1 MILED
6 IEYEVKIEAPLYSTE
21 DSSLVK
27 NCLSNIFP
35 NVNWKETED
44 TIKGETHNLER
55 FKTILENM
63 QIRDTARSFLK
74 RNVKK
79 NKCRFTLS
87 KQASCNGKI
96 NFSEDKQPLGGIE
109 VTIKSENI
117 EGLIEKITET
127 GE

>member
-6 IEYEVKIEAPLYSTE
+6 IEYEVKIETPLYLTE
-21 DSSLVK
+21 DSSIVID
-27 NCLSNIFP
+27 CLSNIFP
-35 NVNWKETED
+35 NVRWEETENV
-44 TIKGETHNLER
+44 IEGETNDLER

-74 RNVKK
+74 RNVIDDR
-79 NKCRFTLS
+79 CRFTLS
-87 KQASCNGKI
+87 KQASCNEKI

-109 VTIKSENI
+109 VTIKSEDI
-117 EGLIEKITET
+117 DELIDKITDT